1 MLRVF
6 EVDVNCHREE
16 GPVNGTDV
24 ATRLTAALGL
34 ETPPVALAF
43 ADAAPAGVPTI
54 ADEVPSAC
62 TFWRQAEGKTFFA
75 PAAKHFNC
83 PIGAMT
89 MGFALPDNVQQEL
102 MSAVTLMCEV
112 GYLSPQ
118 EPESIPTTS
127 KQAGGMVYGPLAGFP
142 LTPDVVLLWLTPR
155 QAMLYNE
162 AAGSAQWTAAPLRMR
177 GRPAC
182 TAIPL
187 AMADGHSTLSLG
199 CMGMRTFT
207 EIADDRLLAVLPGE
221 NAAAFVEAL
230 EGITRANATMHGYY
244 EQKKA
249 AFA

>member
-1 MLRVF
+1 
-6 EVDVNCHREE
+6 VNS
-16 GPVNGTDV
+16 TDV

-54 ADEVPSAC
+54 EGEVPSAC
-62 TFWRQAEGKTFFA
+62 TFWRRAEGRTFFA
-75 PAAKHFNC
+75 PAAQHFNC
-83 PIGAMT
+83 PVGAMT
-89 MGFALPDNVQQEL
+89 MGFALPEYVQQEL
-102 MSAVTLMCEV
+102 MTAVNLMCEV

-118 EPESIPTTS
+118 EPAQIPNTG
-127 KQAGGMVYGPLAGFP
+127 KQAGGIVYGALADFP

-162 AAGSAQWTAAPLRMR
+162 AAGSAQWTAAPLSMR

-182 TAIPL
+182 AAIPL
-187 AMADGHSTLSLG
+187 AMADGQSTLSLG

-207 EIADDRLLAVLPGE
+207 DIAEDRLLVVLPGA
-221 NAAAFVEAL
+221 NAAGFTEAL
-230 EGITRANATMHGYY
+230 EGIKRSNETMHAYY